1 MTLHVFGP
9 AFSTLARSVRLYCE
23 EKGLAYTHGLVLD
36 GVHVQLRSP
45 EHMSLHPF
53 GKVPV
58 LLDGEARV
66 FETTSICRYL
76 DAAFPDT
83 SLQPS
88 EPLLRAEVDQWSG
101 ALALYIDEVLI
112 RGYLLL
118 VASPVLR
125 APPTPSAIA
134 EAADAVAE
142 IFKLLERRIEGRK
155 NFFCGAN
162 YSMADAI
169 LTPMLDYLQQLPASA
184 AWFKENAQIADYLQR
199 MRDRP
204 SARAV
209 LTPPGRM

>member
-1 MTLHVFGP
+1 MTLHIFGP

-23 EKGLAYTHGLVLD
+23 EKGLAYTHGLVFD
-36 GVHVQLRSP
+36 GVPVQMRSP
-45 EHMSLHPF
+45 EHLRLHPF

-58 LLDGEARV
+58 LLHGEARV

-101 ALALYIDEVLI
+101 ALALYVDKVLV
-112 RGYLLL
+112 RSYLLL
-118 VASPVLR
+118 VASPVR
-125 APPTPSAIA
+125 TVSPAPSAVA
-134 EAADAVAE
+134 DAANAVAE
-142 IFKLLERRIEGRK
+142 IFKLLERRIEGRT
-155 NFFCGAN
+155 FFCGAS

-169 LTPMLDYLQQLPASA
+169 LTPMLDYLQQLPASTV
-184 AWFKENAQIADYLQR
+184 WFEENAQLAGYLQR

-204 SARAV
+204 SARVV
-209 LTPPGRM
+209 LTPPG